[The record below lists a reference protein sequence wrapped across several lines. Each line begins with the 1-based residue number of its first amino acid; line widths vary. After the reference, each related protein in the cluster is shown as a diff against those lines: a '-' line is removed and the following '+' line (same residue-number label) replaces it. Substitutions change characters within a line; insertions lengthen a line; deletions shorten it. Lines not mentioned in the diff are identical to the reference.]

1 MRFMV
6 LDIDYRY
13 AALILAVGYG
23 VFRVASWVI
32 STAIKIAFYVA
43 FISLGVLAMSSTV
56 GLM

>member
-1 MRFMV
+1 MV
-6 LDIDYRY
+6 LDINYNY
-13 AALILAVGYG
+13 AALLLAVGYG
-23 VFRVASWVI
+23 IFRVASWVI

>member
-1 MRFMV
+1 MIE
-6 LDIDYRY
+6 LDYRY
-13 AALILAVGYG
+13 ATLVLAVGYG
-23 VFRVASWVI
+23 IFRVASWVL